1 LFQASLADIILPL
14 LIPLAPKDIISIPAI
29 RRVPVNTMTNRTKPI
44 LIGLAIMISDIAM
57 LNTPTPIIKPLE
69 NLGISLDI
77 PCTILAIPLIS
88 KATAPRITKNA
99 DVTTGNCIR
108 KIESPTI
115 ANPSTMFVIRVFF
128 DERGDNPT
136 ATLSIPT
143 IKNTM
148 DRINIRVNKVAPGK
162 TTKNDRTTTESKIA
176 REPKIICNIR
186 SHGGD
191 LNVCNWRIEPTLAYI
206 SDDLYRFLYSKVTV
220 EIFI

>member
-1 LFQASLADIILPL
+1 
-14 LIPLAPKDIISIPAI
+14 
-29 RRVPVNTMTNRTKPI
+29 
-44 LIGLAIMISDIAM
+44 
-57 LNTPTPIIKPLE
+57 
-69 NLGISLDI
+69 LGISLDI

-88 KATAPRITKNA
+88 KATAPRITRDA

-115 ANPSTMFVIRVFF
+115 ANPNTIFVIRVFF

-136 ATLSIPT
+136 AILSIPT
-143 IKNTM
+143 IKNTI
-148 DRINIRVNKVAPGK
+148 DRNKISANKVAPGN
-162 TTKNDRTTTESKIA
+162 TTKNDRTTIESKIVK
-176 REPKIICNIR
+176 EPKIICSIR

-191 LNVCNWRIEPTLAYI
+191 LIVCNWRIEPTLAYI